1 MGESSLFILLVLCL
15 ILVLCEWLVHHTI
28 LRHIGSALLIILV
41 TAVVA
46 NLGIIPTGST
56 SEHPVPIY
64 DITFSYLAPLSI
76 FWLLLQVNLRDIL
89 KAGIPTVILFLIGA
103 LGTTFG
109 VVVSMWLVGG
119 KEHIGELYAA
129 VGGMFVGTYSGGS
142 ANFNAVALHYDV
154 VKHAGTYGG
163 TIVVDN
169 IMTTVWM
176 IATLGLP
183 HLLAP
188 LWPSRQTSLKQ
199 QQVILGIEDDTETLH
214 PLDVGIML
222 ALGLGAII
230 STEIAIEYLKAWG
243 WNIPSIIV
251 ITILALLIAQTP
263 FNRKLKGGRLLG
275 MFAVYLFL
283 AVIGA
288 FCDLL
293 ALKELGSL
301 GPILLLFV
309 FLAVIIHGLIIY
321 GAARM
326 MHIDLVTASVAS
338 QANVGGA
345 TSALAL
351 ARSLGRADLVLPAVL
366 LGALGNAVGTFLG
379 FWASEFLALGGRIRW
394 L

>member
-1 MGESSLFILLVLCL
+1 MKESSLFILLVLCV
-15 ILVLCEWLVHHTI
+15 ILVFCEWLVRHSI
-28 LRHIGSALLIILV
+28 LRHLGSALLIILM

-46 NLGIIPTGST
+46 NFGIIPTGST
-56 SEHPVPIY
+56 EENPVPIY
-64 DITFSYLAPLSI
+64 DIVFTYLAPMSI

-109 VVVSMWLVGG
+109 VVVSMWLIGG
-119 KEHIGELYAA
+119 KQHIGDLYAA

-142 ANFNAVALHYDV
+142 ANFNAVALHYNV
-154 VKHAGTYGG
+154 VRQAGIYGG

-183 HLLAP
+183 HLLSP
-188 LWPSRQTSLKQ
+188 LWPKANLNTTEQ
-199 QQVILGIEDDTETLH
+199 QPLLGIADDTETLH
-214 PLDVGIML
+214 PMDLGIMV

-230 STEIAIEYLKAWG
+230 GTEILVDWSGVLG
-243 WNIPSIIV
+243 WKVPSIIV
-251 ITILALLIAQTP
+251 MTVLALLIAQTP
-263 FNRKLKGGRLLG
+263 YNQKLKGGRLLG

-293 ALKELGSL
+293 ALKDLGSL
-301 GPILLLFV
+301 APILLIFV
-309 FLAVIIHGLIIY
+309 FIAVSIHGLVVY
-321 GAARM
+321 SAARVM
-326 MHIDLVTASVAS
+326 NIDLVTASVAS

-379 FWASEFLALGGRIRW
+379 FWASGFLLPWIVG
-394 L
+394 